1 MDFPPGSTPRRRT
14 SSGSAGADPLL
25 VCFSH
30 LRWNFVYQRPQHLLS
45 RAARSFR
52 VVFFEEPVVHE
63 PGGPRTDRPLL
74 RLSTPQPGVTVAVP
88 VLPAGTTDEE
98 AIAVQRRMLARL
110 MDDLGRASTDL
121 VAWYYTPM
129 ALQFTDELQADVVVY
144 DCMDELSAFKNS
156 PRKLPELE
164 RALFARADVVFTG
177 GARLFEA
184 KRRQHTNVHL
194 FASSIDAA
202 HFGRARSRSVREP
215 VDQCGIG
222 RPRIG
227 FFGVIDERMDIDL
240 VANAAAARPDWQYI
254 MLGPVVK
261 IDPRDLP
268 RRPNVHWLGGK
279 AYADLPIYLAG
290 WDAGFMPFALNDATK
305 FISPTKTPE
314 FLAAG
319 LPVVSTPIT
328 DVVRP
333 YGEEG
338 TVAIARDADEV
349 VRALERVMAEPRGS
363 WLEAVDRRLSTM
375 SWDRTWSG
383 MAACIKAVRRRG
395 VSKRPVVAAKS
406 RAASRREAAGV

>member
-1 MDFPPGSTPRRRT
+1 MNFSNGSTPRRRT
-14 SSGSAGADPLL
+14 SSGSAGAEPLL

-45 RAARSFR
+45 RAARTFR
-52 VVFFEEPVVHE
+52 VVFFEEPVVQE
-63 PGGPRTDRPLL
+63 PGGARSDRPLL

-88 VLPAGTTDEE
+88 VLPAGTTEEE
-98 AIAVQRRMLARL
+98 AIAVQRRMLSRL
-110 MDDLGRASTDL
+110 MDDLGRASTEL

-129 ALQFTDELQADVVVY
+129 ALQFTDELAPDVLVY

-164 RALFARADVVFTG
+164 RQLFERADVVFTG
-177 GARLFEA
+177 GARLYEA
-184 KRRQHTNVHL
+184 KRLQHINVHL
-194 FASSIDAA
+194 FASSIDAV
-202 HFGRARSRSVREP
+202 HFGRARAKSVREP
-215 VDQCGIG
+215 VDQCGIA

-227 FFGVIDERMDIDL
+227 FFGVIDERMDLGL
-240 VANAAAARPDWQYI
+240 VTEAAAARPDWQYI

-261 IDPRDLP
+261 IDPQDLP
-268 RRPNVHWLGGK
+268 RRANIHWLGGK
-279 AYADLPIYLAG
+279 AYTDLPTYLAG

-319 LPVVSTPIT
+319 LPVVSTPIA

-338 TVAIARDADEV
+338 TVAIARDADET
-349 VRALERVMAEPRGS
+349 VRALDRVMGEPRDP

-383 MAACIKAVRRRG
+383 MAACIKAVRRRELAR
-395 VSKRPVVAAKS
+395 RPAAAKA
-406 RAASRREAAGV
+406 RTARREAAGV